1 MPSSPEIH
9 SYGHSLCL
17 HAVLPSANVPR
28 PARSCPA
35 SSISSRRTTPPWK
48 RSACPTATPEPGR
61 GERTAAVAIRRPFSC
76 YCPLRLCAGSL
87 GSVRSRSGVLGGLG
101 AVGALCGGTFGR
113 DEIVRR
119 VDDSDVREG
128 LREVPKLAA

>member
-1 MPSSPEIH
+1 MIRRP
-9 SYGHSLCL
+9 
-17 HAVLPSANVPR
+17 PR
-28 PARSCPA
+28 STRTDTLFPYTTLFRS
-35 SSISSRRTTPPWK
+35 
-48 RSACPTATPEPGR
+48 EPRR
-61 GERTAAVAIRRPFSC
+61 GERTAAGAIRRPFSC

-128 LREVPKLAA
+128 LREVPKLARSEERRVGKECVSRCRYRWAPVD

>member
-1 MPSSPEIH
+1 MRISDWSSDV
-9 SYGHSLCL
+9 Y
-17 HAVLPSANVPR
+17 
-28 PARSCPA
+28 
-35 SSISSRRTTPPWK
+35 SSDL
-48 RSACPTATPEPGR
+48 PTATPEPRR
-61 GERTAAVAIRRPFSC
+61 GERTAAGAIRRPFSC

-128 LREVPKLAA
+128 QREGPKMAAGTRVVLLGQEAQTAAQDQTEAQNA